1 MNLRRVVSRFAI
13 IVLLLC
19 AAKQSLAQEPFYK
32 GKALRIIVGTSAG
45 GGFDTYTRTIA
56 RHFGK
61 HVPGQPTIVVE
72 NMPGAGHL
80 MLGRRQKGLVFLIA
94 LPVMFAIGLALD
106 GRLFPFVF
114 SEPLV
119 GLAAIANLGMGLTYF
134 IAKGLALGKG
144 VVTAASYEYGNT
156 FLIVSGLL
164 NMLVAIDAYDVRLGR
179 K

>member
-1 MNLRRVVSRFAI
+1 VPPAAVCVVSWL
-13 IVLLLC
+13 V
-19 AAKQSLAQEPFYK
+19 
-32 GKALRIIVGTSAG
+32 
-45 GGFDTYTRTIA
+45 
-56 RHFGK
+56 
-61 HVPGQPTIVVE
+61 
-72 NMPGAGHL
+72 PGAGHL
-80 MLGRRQKGLVFLIA
+80 MLGRRQKGLIFLIA
-94 LPVMFAIGLALD
+94 LPAMFAIGLALE

-119 GLAAIANLGMGLTYF
+119 GLAAIANLGMGVPYF
-134 IAKGLALGKG
+134 IAKLLDLGRG